1 MSEIEE
7 LKALVMERNDWLV
20 GLARA
25 SSGMEPDTNMS
36 NAPEY
41 VKVALERI
49 NAMASAPEGW
59 RMIGWRNHSAP
70 NGLRRIMTPKQYIA
84 QTDGVKKWYE
94 PVYCAPTPEGW
105 RLVPVAPTSEML
117 TIGAIYPDSYSD
129 MLAAAPKPEDGW
141 YV

>member
-25 SSGMEPDTNMS
+25 SSGMEPDTDMS

-41 VKVALERI
+41 VKVAIERI
-49 NAMASAPEGW
+49 NAMASAPESW
-59 RMIGWRNHSAP
+59 RVIGWRNHSAP
-70 NGLRRIMTPKQYIA
+70 NGLRRLMTPKQYIA

-105 RLVPVAPTSEML
+105 RLVPVTPTSEML
-117 TIGAIYPDSYSD
+117 TIGALYPDSYAD